1 MVLPLIP
8 LVAIAVGAA
17 TGGSGVLLGG
27 KGAYDIKKAQSELA
41 AAREQY
47 EARRAASEALV
58 ASVNDRIVEYGRE
71 QESAIRDVA
80 LRMHDFLLRNEK
92 KVRDNEKLLVDGIE
106 AHVHLISSSGSM
118 DLSMTEWIR
127 GVIGSVGVG
136 WYERRHDLSRVCL
149 RRCKYGCSHRRL
161 VGCGR
166 RERDTC
172 VARWRCS
179 RRRRRRHGAG
189 RSRTELHRHR
199 PGVLA
204 AGFVVK
210 GQGKKAIT
218 QALAFK
224 AEIGI
229 EIENLNIAD
238 TKMRAVNDRTE
249 ELSQI
254 LDEMKSKATTAM
266 DELEAEPFDPLQHAP
281 LFQRAMILVKGVI
294 DIASTPVI
302 DEEGSLTDAGHDL
315 TVKFRTADNSSLRK
329 TQRASGSPD
338 ESATESAEP
347 SSDRV
352 DDGELT
358 HD

>member
-1 MVLPLIP
+1 M
-8 LVAIAVGAA
+8 
-17 TGGSGVLLGG
+17 LLGG

-136 WYERRHDLSRVCL
+136 VGTSVATTSAVSAFGAASTGAAIAGLSGAAAESATL
-149 RRCKYGCSHRRL
+149 AWLG
-161 VGCGR
+161 GGA
-166 RERDTC
+166 
-172 VARWRCS
+172 VAAGGGGMAL
-179 RRRRRRHGAG
+179 GAVALNFIAIG
-189 RSRTELHRHR
+189 